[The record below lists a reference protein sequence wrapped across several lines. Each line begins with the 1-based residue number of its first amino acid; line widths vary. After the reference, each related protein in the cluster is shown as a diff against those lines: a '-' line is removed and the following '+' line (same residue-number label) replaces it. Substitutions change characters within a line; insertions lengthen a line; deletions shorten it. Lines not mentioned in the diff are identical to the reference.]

1 MWEWLKSPHENGEE
15 LGMGLWQLWHWV
27 YRIRKLETWTYN
39 MYNHIR
45 VCIYMLTYLYTFI

>member
-15 LGMGLWQLWHWV
+15 LGMGLWHWV

-39 MYNHIR
+39 MYNHIY
-45 VCIYMLTYLYTFI
+45 IYYIYILFI